1 MGTLVFKITV
11 MTPHNSSQVE
21 EEFIEARNNWE
32 LEKLYVDLG
41 LVKGKSL
48 TPVEKKFLR
57 GLLCG
62 CSPAEIASTVYQSR
76 SSSTVRVYLSNG
88 LYKYIEEM
96 LTNQAGYLIKVK
108 NWSRVTQLL
117 EKAGYK
123 KAHIQL
129 ETLGNQLKIDTKQEI
144 VSIDMSLAPIEDWGE
159 APDVSIFHGRVT
171 ELSQLEQWIVGER
184 CRLVMILGMSG
195 VGKTAFSVK
204 LAEQLKDKF
213 ECVIW
218 RSLHLNPSPEILLNQ
233 LVQILSPKQEINL
246 TESLESL
253 ISRLIDCLRSSRCL
267 IVLDNFDSILYSQYM
282 GIEEPSLQRLVSQLS
297 TNSSSSYLLPH
308 ISYCQGYEIYGEIL
322 RRVGDS
328 QHQSC
333 LIVTSREKPQEI
345 SVLEGKILPVRC
357 LKLTGL
363 NYVESKNILQAK
375 GLMTSQDEECKI
387 LIDWYAGNPLF
398 IKLVATAIEELFGGS
413 INNFLEQGTI
423 VFGDIRAILDRQFN
437 RLSSLEK
444 LIMYWLAL
452 NQDLVS
458 VRKLQRDIVPR
469 VSQRLI
475 LEAMELLQ
483 KRSLIEKKA
492 ANFSQIPILM
502 EYIGERLIE
511 ENFQMIGETGGS
523 LLMSHTILET
533 KIKNYIRETRL
544 NSHSLE

>member
-1 MGTLVFKITV
+1 
-11 MTPHNSSQVE
+11 MTFHSSSQIE
-21 EEFIEARNNWE
+21 EEFIEAKNVWE

-62 CSPAEIASTVYQSR
+62 FSPAEIANTVYQSR

-96 LTNQAGYLIKVK
+96 LTNQAGHFIKVK

-123 KAHIQL
+123 KARVPSSPIGSQP
-129 ETLGNQLKIDTKQEI
+129 EINTKQEI
-144 VSIDMSLAPIEDWGE
+144 ASIDIRSAPIEDWGE
-159 APDVSIFHGRVT
+159 APDVSLFYGRRT
-171 ELSQLEQWIVGER
+171 EVSQLEQWIDGER

-204 LAEQLKDKF
+204 LAEHLKEKF
-213 ECVIW
+213 EYVIW
-218 RSLHLNPSPEILLNQ
+218 RSLHLNPSPDTLLNQ
-233 LVQILSPKQEINL
+233 LLRILSPEREIKP
-246 TESLESL
+246 TETLEIR
-253 ISRLIDCLRSSRCL
+253 ISQLLDCLRSSRCL
-267 IVLDNFDSILYSQYM
+267 IVLDNFDSILYSRY
-282 GIEEPSLQRLVSQLS
+282 ININEPSLSRAIAPFNKDHSLD
-297 TNSSSSYLLPH
+297 YLLPH

-333 LIVTSREKPQEI
+333 LVVTSREKPQEI
-345 SVLEGKILPVRC
+345 SVLEGKLLPVRC
-357 LKLTGL
+357 FKLTGL
-363 NYVESKNILQAK
+363 SYGESKNILQAK
-375 GLMTSQDEECKI
+375 GLMTSQEEECKT
-387 LIDWYAGNPLF
+387 LINLYAGNPLF
-398 IKLVATAIEELFGGS
+398 IKLVATAIEELFDGS
-413 INNFLEQGTI
+413 INSFLEQDTV

-437 RLSSLEK
+437 RLSDLEK

-452 NQDLVS
+452 SQDFVS
-458 VRKLQRDIVPR
+458 VRKLQRELVPR

-475 LEAMELLQ
+475 LEAIELLQ

-492 ANFSQIPILM
+492 ASFSQIPVLM

-511 ENFQMIGETGGS
+511 ENLQTFGETGDL
-523 LLMSHTILET
+523 LLMNYTILENQ
-533 KIKNYIRETRL
+533 IKNYIRELRL
-544 NSHSLE
+544 KSQSLE

>member
-1 MGTLVFKITV
+1 

-21 EEFIEARNNWE
+21 EEFIEAKNYWE

-41 LVKGKSL
+41 LAKGKSL

-62 CSPAEIASTVYQSR
+62 FSPAEIASTVYQSR

-96 LTNQAGYLIKVK
+96 LTNQAGHFIKVK

-123 KAHIQL
+123 KARVQL
-129 ETLGNQLKIDTKQEI
+129 EPLGNQLKIDIRQDI
-144 VSIDMSLAPIEDWGE
+144 ASIDMRSVPREDWGE
-159 APDVSIFHGRVT
+159 APDVSLFYGRVT
-171 ELSQLEQWIVGER
+171 ELSQIEQWIVGER

-195 VGKTAFSVK
+195 VGKTAFSAK

-218 RSLHLNPSPEILLNQ
+218 RSLNLNLSPDILLNQ
-233 LVQILSPKQEINL
+233 LIQILSPKQELNL
-246 TESLESL
+246 TESFLSR
-253 ISRLIDCLRSSRCL
+253 ISQLIDCLRSSRCL
-267 IVLDNFDSILYSQYM
+267 IILDNFDSILYNQYI
-282 GIEEPSLQRLVSQLS
+282 GLDVLDELSIQQSLAQLS
-297 TNSSSSYLLPH
+297 TKNSSAYILPQ

-345 SVLEGKILPVRC
+345 SVLEGKFLPVRC

-363 NYVESKNILQAK
+363 SYIESKNILQAK
-375 GLMTSQDEECKI
+375 GLMTSQDEECKS
-387 LIDWYAGNPLF
+387 LINWYAGNPLF

-413 INNFLEQGTI
+413 INNFLEQGTV

-458 VRKLQRDIVPR
+458 VRKLQKDFFPR

-475 LEAMELLQ
+475 LEAIELLQ

-492 ANFSQIPILM
+492 ANFSQIPVLM
-502 EYIGERLIE
+502 EYIGEQLIE
-511 ENFQMIGETGGS
+511 ENLQMIGETEGS
-523 LLMSHTILET
+523 LLMSYTILEH
-533 KIKNYIRETRL
+533 KIKNYIREMRQK
-544 NSHSLE
+544 SHSLE